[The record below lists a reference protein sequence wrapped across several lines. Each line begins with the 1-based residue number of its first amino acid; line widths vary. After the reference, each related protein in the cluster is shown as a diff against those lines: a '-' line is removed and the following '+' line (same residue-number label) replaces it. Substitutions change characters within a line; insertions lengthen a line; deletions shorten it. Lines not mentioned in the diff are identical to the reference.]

1 MGHQKAAQQMLTNM
15 FPTPEAAMQS
25 PVGRMTFTWYSR
37 YDAFVAVMGGF
48 PTAIPRGWFKA
59 FIEKSQEQ
67 IVQTP
72 DYLERRLEEAEA
84 RLRLVSVDMS
94 YLYSKGHRG
103 EITPEGFSA
112 EHDRIARDLWQ
123 WQETLDP
130 AITDPAY
137 QVNEFPDRKELD
149 EKDIVDPYMPGRVYR
164 GPLFTMT
171 LMTAQFHSI
180 AVMHESQS
188 TTMRKDLMYA
198 GLREHSLEICQRFE
212 AVDRWPDAPKGALVL
227 VQACLAI
234 SALFLPQ
241 EERNHNWIRR
251 KFALM
256 ETLG

>member
-1 MGHQKAAQQMLTNM
+1 MLTNL

-25 PVGRMTFTWYSR
+25 PMGRMTFTWYSR

-48 PTAIPRGWFKA
+48 PTAIPREWFVA
-59 FIEKSQEQ
+59 FIEKSQEK
-67 IVQTP
+67 IAHTP
-72 DYLERRLEEAEA
+72 DDLERRLEEAEA
-84 RLRLVSVDMS
+84 RLRLISVDMS

-103 EITPEGFSA
+103 EITPEEFSA
-112 EHDRIARDLWQ
+112 EHDRIAGHLRQ
-123 WQETLDP
+123 WRETLDP
-130 AITDPAY
+130 TITNPAY
-137 QVNEFPDRKELD
+137 LVNEFPDQKKLD
-149 EKDIVDPYMPGRVYR
+149 ENDIVNPYAPGLVYR
-164 GPLFTMT
+164 APLFAMT
-171 LMTAQFHSI
+171 LILTQYHSI
-180 AVMHESQS
+180 NVMHELQS

-198 GLREHSLEICQRFE
+198 RLRDHSLEICQRFE
-212 AVDRWPDAPKGALVL
+212 AVERWPAAPRGALML